1 MRLVAIRDGDRRNSY
16 CLRCSGE
23 SRRLILFCIHEHP
36 ILYRFKNQAGV
47 AGGIVAGY
55 LLYLSRH
62 CMQRQGQALSEDH
75 APVPPH
81 SSPHYDD
88 EKRRSFRE
96 LASAIMGSKPD
107 SSSGIERH
115 EWYKVRIV
123 TIFDGSND
131 PAFKPMPLLIW
142 NPIPRTFIFIQ
153 ATGIETDGE

>member
-1 MRLVAIRDGDRRNSY
+1 
-16 CLRCSGE
+16 
-23 SRRLILFCIHEHP
+23 
-36 ILYRFKNQAGV
+36 
-47 AGGIVAGY
+47 
-55 LLYLSRH
+55 
-62 CMQRQGQALSEDH
+62 MQRQGQSLSEDH

-81 SSPHYDD
+81 SSPQYDD

-131 PAFKPMPLLIW
+131 PAFKPMPLLI
-142 NPIPRTFIFIQ
+142 
-153 ATGIETDGE
+153 